1 MIEYKGLPQRVRRI
15 VKVYDYCI
23 ESVEAIPMNHNV
35 FKILLKTGYEVN
47 TSYSKTGFNS
57 ILVTPNNMEEAIR
70 LLKAVV
76 KPSTRDI
83 KVALYGFEC
92 PICSRRVSKGSNYT
106 SMGGLNLCSMC
117 G

>member
-1 MIEYKGLPQRVRRI
+1 MIEYKGLPARVRRI

-23 ESVEAIPMNHNV
+23 ESVQMYP
-35 FKILLKTGYEVN
+35 FYN
-47 TSYSKTGFNS
+47 TSIKIQLKEGYTRDLKNVIYLGDGEDMENLIRALKS
-57 ILVTPNNMEEAIR
+57 IT
-70 LLKAVV
+70 

-92 PICSRRVSKGSNYT
+92 PICGRRVSKGSNYT